1 MDFEDKY
8 EIADLRRRLSNLLR
22 IGTISAVSY
31 KEAVAR
37 VKIGDLETTWL
48 PWLLRDGD
56 DKAWHGVDLNEQVL
70 VLSPCGDLN
79 QGLILSSV
87 YKEPISDDGNLLLWR
102 FKDGSIIS
110 FNRSSGELSAQI
122 TGNAAIVSQKSIT
135 ADAKVSAVIKSPKII
150 LDGDVEITK
159 SLTIAQNLTTSGTVS
174 LSGRHAGCPCRR
186 CGFRRCKYPSRYDFG
201 RFGKSKGGINAR
213 HE

>member
-22 IGTISAVSY
+22 IGTISAVNY

-79 QGLILSSV
+79 QGLILSSI
-87 YKEPISDDGNLLLWR
+87 KKSR
-102 FKDGSIIS
+102 FPMMAIFCFGGLRMARLFPLI
-110 FNRSSGELSAQI
+110 
-122 TGNAAIVSQKSIT
+122 AAAES
-135 ADAKVSAVIKSPKII
+135 
-150 LDGDVEITK
+150 
-159 SLTIAQNLTTSGTVS
+159 
-174 LSGRHAGCPCRR
+174 
-186 CGFRRCKYPSRYDFG
+186 
-201 RFGKSKGGINAR
+201 
-213 HE
+213 

>member
-22 IGTISAVSY
+22 IGTISAVNY

-48 PWLLRDGD
+48 PWLLWDGD
-56 DKAWHGVDLNEQVL
+56 NKAWHGVDLNEQVL

-87 YKEPISDDGNLLLWR
+87 YK
-102 FKDGSIIS
+102 
-110 FNRSSGELSAQI
+110 
-122 TGNAAIVSQKSIT
+122 
-135 ADAKVSAVIKSPKII
+135 
-150 LDGDVEITK
+150 
-159 SLTIAQNLTTSGTVS
+159 
-174 LSGRHAGCPCRR
+174 
-186 CGFRRCKYPSRYDFG
+186 
-201 RFGKSKGGINAR
+201 
-213 HE
+213 

>member
-22 IGTISAVSY
+22 IGTISAVNY

-79 QGLILSSV
+79 QGLILPSV
-87 YKEPISDDGNLLLWR
+87 YKKPIFNDGKLP
-102 FKDGSIIS
+102 
-110 FNRSSGELSAQI
+110 AVQ
-122 TGNAAIVSQKSIT
+122 TAVS
-135 ADAKVSAVIKSPKII
+135 
-150 LDGDVEITK
+150 
-159 SLTIAQNLTTSGTVS
+159 
-174 LSGRHAGCPCRR
+174 R
-186 CGFRRCKYPSRYDFG
+186 GFRKVR
-201 RFGKSKGGINAR
+201 RFLKLQTAFR
-213 HE
+213 HSPLRR

>member
-1 MDFEDKY
+1 M
-8 EIADLRRRLSNLLR
+8 
-22 IGTISAVSY
+22 
-31 KEAVAR
+31 AR

-56 DKAWHGVDLNEQVL
+56 DKVWHGVDLNEQVL

-174 LSGRHAGCPCRR
+174 LSGGTPVARVGDAVSVDANTHQGTILAGSAKVKA
-186 CGFRRCKYPSRYDFG
+186 G
-201 RFGKSKGGINAR
+201 
-213 HE
+213 